1 MVPRFTPPAL
11 SCLSN
16 LKINLSKMELIDV
29 SPQTHLPKSFGSI
42 FKTDLKFFHFSPT
55 PLLLPGPINAVP
67 PSEIRIS
74 TLTSLLLCLG
84 PPIHFPHRGQSYL
97 LNINLI
103 LALPCLKPINGSICT
118 QNKLQPP
125 SPCPPPAGPGPWVP
139 LQHQLT
145 APTLHHAQAC
155 YPSVSSYNMPISF
168 YPQVLCLQSIK
179 LWGLGWAEAIGCI
192 SKQIYAKKCLKF
204 TCSSVT
210 TQEKNT
216 NIYK

>member
-1 MVPRFTPPAL
+1 MTYL
-11 SCLSN
+11 
-16 LKINLSKMELIDV
+16 LKPISPSLLVQSSKHI
-29 SPQTHLPKSFGSI
+29 SSFST
-42 FKTDLKFFHFSPT
+42 FLQLHCYY
-55 PLLLPGPINAVP
+55 LGPSRRAT
-67 PSEIRIS
+67 SEIEIS

-103 LALPCLKPINGSICT
+103 LSLLCLKSINGSICT

-168 YPQVLCLQSIK
+168 YPQVLYLQSIK
-179 LWGLGWAEAIGCI
+179 
-192 SKQIYAKKCLKF
+192 S
-204 TCSSVT
+204 
-210 TQEKNT
+210 
-216 NIYK
+216 